1 MHLFGTF
8 CSSLNASGGL
18 NLKEMTFHEIVK
30 KMNQLLGSG
39 GGGKNNAALVE
50 QQLNQRS
57 IQFLVDLA
65 FKITEG
71 FDGHVKSEL
80 LQKCNQLDT
89 INRQCGNNFSSDHNS
104 RQQLSEAL
112 RNLEIQI
119 NEAIIS
125 RIIQDMA
132 DVGTPLKQFADAVTI
147 NHNDNLMKKREVLE
161 SKGQN
166 LKLFSHRLSKTAN
179 MVASA
184 NARSKRSSENL
195 IHLSSQVQNLTPQ
208 LINAGTIR
216 MNYPDNKAADENFEN
231 LRKQYAE
238 GVHSIRDL
246 CDESMETRAF
256 LRQTEEHIRR
266 AVAASEEGLRSKQ
279 TQIMVD
285 NTALAARLSN
295 RLLMALYKESDNS
308 DDPALRKQ
316 VDASGDRLKSAITP
330 FVENGRAVASSPN
343 DQGLITA
350 WRMSAN
356 KLLEIVEEVARLF
369 AELNMYGYDSLNNG
383 RQATTPA
390 GSSSGIARQVPIEM
404 QQMPQAPPIPPLPA
418 QEAPPPPRPPLPE
431 EVRGPPPR
439 PPMPNANTNDTDDE
453 EGLFTNEPGT
463 NRPIHVAAHGLYQEV
478 KQWDHSDNEII
489 AAAKKIAYLM
499 AHLSELIRGGK
510 GTKRE
515 LIACAKALADAS
527 ERITELAKELARNC
541 TDKKIRT
548 NLLQVCEKIPTL
560 GTQLRVLSTVKATMM
575 GQNMDTEEDQEA
587 MDMLVFNAQKLNEA
601 VKETVRAAESASI
614 RYAIYLPIYLLFTN
628 LFHFPS
634 PMLIFCLLHF
644 YRVRS
649 DAGFKLKW
657 VRKPAWFQ

>member
-1 MHLFGTF
+1 
-8 CSSLNASGGL
+8 
-18 NLKEMTFHEIVK
+18 
-30 KMNQLLGSG
+30 
-39 GGGKNNAALVE
+39 
-50 QQLNQRS
+50 
-57 IQFLVDLA
+57 
-65 FKITEG
+65 
-71 FDGHVKSEL
+71 
-80 LQKCNQLDT
+80 
-89 INRQCGNNFSSDHNS
+89 
-104 RQQLSEAL
+104 
-112 RNLEIQI
+112 
-119 NEAIIS
+119 
-125 RIIQDMA
+125 MA
-132 DVGTPLKQFADAVTI
+132 DITTPLKQFTDAI
-147 NHNDNLMKKREVLE
+147 LMSNDSMAKKREILE
-161 SKGQN
+161 TKGQN
-166 LKLFSHRLSKTAN
+166 LKMFSHRLSKTAN
-179 MVASA
+179 MVAFA
-184 NARSKRSSENL
+184 NARSKRSSDSL

-216 MNYPDNKAADENFEN
+216 MNYPENKAADENFEN

-238 GVHSIRDL
+238 GVQSIRDL
-246 CDESMETRAF
+246 CDESMDARSF

-266 AVAASEEGLRSKQ
+266 AVAASEEGLRQ
-279 TQIMVD
+279 RQAQILVD

-308 DDPALRKQ
+308 DDPALRRQ
-316 VDASGDRLKSAITP
+316 VDASGEKLKAAITP

-356 KLLEIVEEVARLF
+356 RLLEMVGEVTRLF
-369 AELNMYGYDSLNNG
+369 AELNMYGYDSL
-383 RQATTPA
+383 
-390 GSSSGIARQVPIEM
+390 ARNHHVHVPDSVQQQQNRHVPIEL
-404 QQMPQAPPIPPLPA
+404 PPPIPPPPEN
-418 QEAPPPPRPPLPE
+418 EAPPPPRPPLPE
-431 EVRGPPPR
+431 EIRQPPPR
-439 PPMPNANTNDTDDE
+439 PPMPNNNAPVPVAPVANDTDDE
-453 EGLFTNEPGT
+453 EGLFSADPGT

-587 MDMLVFNAQKLNEA
+587 MDMLVFNAQKLNQA

-614 RYAIYLPIYLLFTN
+614 
-628 LFHFPS
+628 
-634 PMLIFCLLHF
+634 
-644 YRVRS
+644 RVRS

>member
-1 MHLFGTF
+1 MG
-8 CSSLNASGGL
+8 
-18 NLKEMTFHEIVK
+18 
-30 KMNQLLGSG
+30 
-39 GGGKNNAALVE
+39 
-50 QQLNQRS
+50 
-57 IQFLVDLA
+57 
-65 FKITEG
+65 
-71 FDGHVKSEL
+71 
-80 LQKCNQLDT
+80 
-89 INRQCGNNFSSDHNS
+89 DHNG
-104 RQQLSEAL
+104 RQELSEAL
-112 RNLEIQI
+112 RELEIQI

-132 DVGTPLKQFADAVTI
+132 DISTPLKQFTDAI
-147 NHNDNLMKKREVLE
+147 LMNHDSLAKKREILE

-166 LKLFSHRLSKTAN
+166 LKLFAHRLSKTAN
-179 MVASA
+179 VVAFA
-184 NARSKRSSENL
+184 NARSKRSSESL

-238 GVHSIRDL
+238 GVQTIRDL
-246 CDESMETRAF
+246 CDESMDARSF

-266 AVAASEEGLRSKQ
+266 AVAASEEGLRSRQ
-279 TQIMVD
+279 TQVLVD

-308 DDPALRKQ
+308 DDPALRRQ
-316 VDASGDRLKSAITP
+316 VDASGEKLKAAITP
-330 FVENGRAVASSPN
+330 FVENGKAVASSPN

-356 KLLEIVEEVARLF
+356 RLLEIVGEVTRLF
-369 AELNMYGYDSLNNG
+369 AELNMYGYDSL
-383 RQATTPA
+383 
-390 GSSSGIARQVPIEM
+390 ARSAPRHAEM
-404 QQMPQAPPIPPLPA
+404 PPPIPPLPSSTPMIVV
-418 QEAPPPPRPPLPE
+418 QDAPPPPRPPLPE
-431 EVRGPPPR
+431 EVRAPPPR
-439 PPMPNANTNDTDDE
+439 PPMPSANDTDDE
-453 EGLFTNEPGT
+453 EGLFSLDPGT

-478 KQWDHSDNEII
+478 KQWDHTDNEII

-587 MDMLVFNAQKLNEA
+587 MDMLVFNAQKLNQA

-614 RYAIYLPIYLLFTN
+614 R
-628 LFHFPS
+628 
-634 PMLIFCLLHF
+634 
-644 YRVRS
+644 VRS

-657 VRKPAWFQ
+657 VRKQPWFQ

>member
-1 MHLFGTF
+1 
-8 CSSLNASGGL
+8 
-18 NLKEMTFHEIVK
+18 
-30 KMNQLLGSG
+30 
-39 GGGKNNAALVE
+39 
-50 QQLNQRS
+50 
-57 IQFLVDLA
+57 
-65 FKITEG
+65 
-71 FDGHVKSEL
+71 
-80 LQKCNQLDT
+80 
-89 INRQCGNNFSSDHNS
+89 
-104 RQQLSEAL
+104 
-112 RNLEIQI
+112 
-119 NEAIIS
+119 
-125 RIIQDMA
+125 MA
-132 DVGTPLKQFADAVTI
+132 DISTPLKQFTDAVLM
-147 NHNDNLMKKREVLE
+147 NHDSLAKKREILE
-161 SKGQN
+161 GKGQN

-179 MVASA
+179 VVAFA
-184 NARSKRSSENL
+184 NARSKRSSESL
-195 IHLSSQVQNLTPQ
+195 INLSSQVQNLTPQ

-216 MNYPDNKAADENFEN
+216 MNYPENKAADENFEN

-238 GVHSIRDL
+238 GIQSIRDL
-246 CDESMETRAF
+246 CDESMDARSF

-279 TQIMVD
+279 TQILVD

-308 DDPALRKQ
+308 DDPALRRQ
-316 VDASGDRLKSAITP
+316 VDASGDKLKSAITP
-330 FVENGRAVASSPN
+330 FVENGKAVASSPS

-356 KLLEIVEEVARLF
+356 KLLEIVGEVTRLF
-369 AELNMYGYDSLNNG
+369 AELNMYGYDSLARNNAG
-383 RQATTPA
+383 RSIPIDLPPPVPPPPTT
-390 GSSSGIARQVPIEM
+390 
-404 QQMPQAPPIPPLPA
+404 
-418 QEAPPPPRPPLPE
+418 QEAPPPRPPLPE
-431 EVRGPPPR
+431 EVRAPPPR
-439 PPMPNANTNDTDDE
+439 PPMPNANDTDDE
-453 EGLFTNEPGT
+453 EGLFSSDPGT

-587 MDMLVFNAQKLNEA
+587 MDMLVFNAQKLNSA

-614 RYAIYLPIYLLFTN
+614 R
-628 LFHFPS
+628 
-634 PMLIFCLLHF
+634 
-644 YRVRS
+644 VRS

-657 VRKPAWFQ
+657 VRKQPWFQ

>member
-1 MHLFGTF
+1 M
-8 CSSLNASGGL
+8 
-18 NLKEMTFHEIVK
+18 
-30 KMNQLLGSG
+30 
-39 GGGKNNAALVE
+39 
-50 QQLNQRS
+50 
-57 IQFLVDLA
+57 
-65 FKITEG
+65 
-71 FDGHVKSEL
+71 
-80 LQKCNQLDT
+80 
-89 INRQCGNNFSSDHNS
+89 
-104 RQQLSEAL
+104 SEAI
-112 RNLEIQI
+112 RELEIQI
-119 NEAIIS
+119 NEAIIA

-132 DVGTPLKQFADAVTI
+132 DVKTPLQQFTDAVLM
-147 NHNDNLMKKREVLE
+147 NHESLMKKREILE
-161 SKGQN
+161 TKGQN

-179 MVASA
+179 MVACA
-184 NARSKRSSENL
+184 NARSKRSSESL
-195 IHLSSQVQNLTPQ
+195 VHLSSQVQNLTPQ

-216 MNYPDNKAADENFEN
+216 MNYPENKAADENFEN

-238 GVHSIRDL
+238 GVQSIRDL
-246 CDESMETRAF
+246 CDESMDARTF

-266 AVAASEEGLRSKQ
+266 AVTASEEGLRSKQ
-279 TQIMVD
+279 TQVIVD
-285 NTALAARLSN
+285 HTALAARLSN

-308 DDPALRKQ
+308 DDPALRQQ
-316 VDASGDRLKSAITP
+316 VGASGDRLKAAITP
-330 FVENGRAVASSPN
+330 FVENGKAVASSPN

-356 KLLEIVEEVARLF
+356 KLLEIVGEVTRLF
-369 AELNMYGYDSLNNG
+369 AELNMYGYDSLNN
-383 RQATTPA
+383 RPATNA
-390 GSSSGIARQVPIEM
+390 GGARQVPIEI
-404 QQMPQAPPIPPLPA
+404 PPPIPPLPA

-431 EVRGPPPR
+431 EIRGPPPR
-439 PPMPNANTNDTDDE
+439 PPMPMPNANDTDDE

-463 NRPIHVAAHGLYQEV
+463 NRPIHAAAHGLYQEV
-478 KQWDHSDNEII
+478 KNWDHTDNEII

-614 RYAIYLPIYLLFTN
+614 R
-628 LFHFPS
+628 
-634 PMLIFCLLHF
+634 
-644 YRVRS
+644 VRS

-657 VRKPAWFQ
+657 VRKPAWFNQ